1 MARLKFRRSGLEPG
15 LYFDSSLSGYSS
27 MRVVWFRRTVTAVNA
42 GLQCRFWRMD
52 FKLGRLVIVL
62 VILATV
68 PPVFV
73 PQGLAQDAFED
84 VKQIGAGEPNG
95 KEVDTEAARRAFRA
109 DVLEWVD
116 ELDSPTLRVRKEAE
130 RALLGAG
137 PDALKYLPQEDAVV
151 SIEKSERLER
161 VRKAL
166 KAARARADV
175 DTKSTRIK
183 LDKVAN
189 LGDALAAISLASGI
203 EFEHDS
209 DTSTPVNSVA
219 APLAFWHAVDIVL
232 DQANLDVNFYGGDS
246 ETLRLDPR
254 SGKRPSRVDS
264 AAYVGVYRL
273 EPTSVA
279 SRRNLR
285 QSELNSLNVVVEVS
299 WEPRLTPI
307 GLTIPVAQLSGKLND
322 GAILKPQQSGGNIPV
337 TTNAAI
343 AFSEVYLPLQLPAG
357 QPSKISSLSGVVN
370 ALLPG
375 EDKSFELP
383 LAQPNG
389 KQKID
394 SMTVQLESVRR
405 DGPLYEIRVA
415 VELDKAGRALES
427 HRSWI
432 FQNEVYVRLKDGTKT
447 ERLGFEVYRQTE
459 SGVGVAY
466 RFDLGDDADEST
478 FVYRSPTSIVPN
490 EVPFVIQDIP
500 LP

>member
-1 MARLKFRRSGLEPG
+1 
-15 LYFDSSLSGYSS
+15 
-27 MRVVWFRRTVTAVNA
+27 MRTLTAIHTR
-42 GLQCRFWRMD
+42 LQCSFWRMG
-52 FKLGRLVIVL
+52 FKLAPLAVVL
-62 VILATV
+62 FIPLTV
-68 PPVFV
+68 PQALVT
-73 PQGLAQDAFED
+73 QCLAQDASQD
-84 VKQIGAGEPNG
+84 AKQSDADRSESDA
-95 KEVDTEAARRAFRA
+95 KESDADTEAARRAFRA

-130 RALLGAG
+130 RSLIAAG
-137 PDALKYLPQEDAVV
+137 PDALEYLPREDAVV
-151 SIEKSERLER
+151 SIEKSERLGR

-166 KAARARADV
+166 KADRAKADV

-183 LDKVAN
+183 LDKVTN

-203 EFEHDS
+203 QFEHDADIS
-209 DTSTPVNSVA
+209 IPVNSVA

-232 DQANLDVNFYGGDS
+232 DQANLDINFYGGDS

-254 SGKRPSRVDS
+254 SDKRPSRVDS

-285 QSELNSLNVVVEVS
+285 QSELNRLNVVVEVS

-307 GLTIPVAQLSGKLND
+307 GLTIPVAQISGKLDD
-322 GAILKPQQSGGNIPV
+322 GAILKPQESSRTIPV

-343 AFSEVYLPLQLPAG
+343 AFSEVYFPLQLPAG
-357 QPSKISSLSGVVN
+357 QPSKISSLSGIIN

-375 EDKSFELP
+375 PKKSFEIS
-383 LAQPNG
+383 LAEPNG
-389 KQKID
+389 KQQID
-394 SMTVQLESVRR
+394 AMTVQLESVRV
-405 DGPLYEIRVA
+405 DGPLHEIRVA

-432 FQNEVYVRLKDGTKT
+432 FENEAYVRLKDGTKA
-447 ERLGFEVYRQTE
+447 EHLGFEVYRQTE

>member
-1 MARLKFRRSGLEPG
+1 M
-15 LYFDSSLSGYSS
+15 
-27 MRVVWFRRTVTAVNA
+27 RTVAAIQTRI
-42 GLQCRFWRMD
+42 QCRFLRTD
-52 FKLGRLVIVL
+52 FKLVQLAVVLFIPLTAPLALV
-62 VILATV
+62 TQS
-68 PPVFV
+68 F
-73 PQGLAQDAFED
+73 AQDTTQDTTQD
-84 VKQIGAGEPNG
+84 VKQTDADLGESDA
-95 KEVDTEAARRAFRA
+95 KKSDADTEAARREFRA

-116 ELDSPTLRVRKEAE
+116 ELDSPILRVRKEAE
-130 RALLGAG
+130 RSLLAAG
-137 PDALKYLPQEDAVV
+137 PDALEYLPREDAVV
-151 SIEKSERLER
+151 SIEKSERLGR

-166 KAARARADV
+166 DADRAKADV

-183 LDKVAN
+183 LDKVTN

-203 EFEHDS
+203 QFEHDADQS
-209 DTSTPVNSVA
+209 IPVNPVS

-254 SGKRPSRVDS
+254 SEKRPSRVDS

-285 QSELNSLNVVVEVS
+285 QSELNRLNVVVEVS

-307 GLTIPVAQLSGKLND
+307 GLTIPVAQISGKLDD
-322 GAILKPQQSGGNIPV
+322 GAILKPQESSRTIPV

-343 AFSEVYLPLQLPAG
+343 AFSEVYFPLQLPAG
-357 QPSKISSLSGVVN
+357 QPSRISSLTGIIN

-375 EDKSFELP
+375 PKKSFEIS
-383 LAQPNG
+383 LAEPNG
-389 KQKID
+389 KQNID
-394 SMTVQLESVRR
+394 AMTVQLESVRV
-405 DGPLYEIRVA
+405 DGPLHEIRVA

-432 FQNEVYVRLKDGTKT
+432 FENEAYVRLKDGTKA
-447 ERLGFEVYRQTE
+447 EHLGFEVYRQTE

-478 FVYRSPTSIVPN
+478 FVYRSATSIVPN

>member
-1 MARLKFRRSGLEPG
+1 
-15 LYFDSSLSGYSS
+15 
-27 MRVVWFRRTVTAVNA
+27 MRVVWFMRTVTAIHTR
-42 GLQCRFWRMD
+42 LQCCCWRTG
-52 FKLGRLVIVL
+52 FRLARLVWVLSISLTFHHVL
-62 VILATV
+62 VE
-68 PPVFV
+68 
-73 PQGLAQDAFED
+73 QSLAQDKPED
-84 VKQIGAGEPNG
+84 LKQSDADYGGGGDA
-95 KEVDTEAARRAFRA
+95 DTEAARRAFRA

-130 RALLGAG
+130 RSLLAAG
-137 PDALKYLPQEDAVV
+137 PDALEYLPREEAVL
-151 SIEKSERLER
+151 SIEKSERLAR

-166 KAARARADV
+166 KTDRAKADV

-183 LDKVAN
+183 LDKASN

-203 EFEHDS
+203 QFEHDA
-209 DTSTPVNSVA
+209 DIAIPINPVA
-219 APLAFWHAVDIVL
+219 APLSFWHALDIVL
-232 DQANLDVNFYGGDS
+232 DQANLDVNFYGGGS
-246 ETLRLDPR
+246 ETLRLNPR
-254 SGKRPSRVDS
+254 ADKRPSRVDS

-273 EPTSVA
+273 EPTSVS

-285 QSELNSLNVVVEVS
+285 QAELNRLNVVVEVS

-307 GLTIPVAQLSGKLND
+307 GLTIPVAQISGKLDD
-322 GAILKPQQSGGNIPV
+322 GAILKPQESSQTIPV

-343 AFSEVYLPLQLPAG
+343 AFSEVYFPLQLPAG
-357 QPSKISSLSGVVN
+357 QPSKISSLSGIIN

-375 EDKSFELP
+375 PKKSFEIP
-383 LAQPNG
+383 LVEPNG

-394 SMTVQLESVRR
+394 AMSVQLESVRV
-405 DGPLYEIRVA
+405 DGPLHEIRVA

-432 FQNEVYVRLKDGTKT
+432 FENEAFVRLKDGTKA

-466 RFDLGDDADEST
+466 RFDLGDEADEST

>member
-1 MARLKFRRSGLEPG
+1 MG
-15 LYFDSSLSGYSS
+15 
-27 MRVVWFRRTVTAVNA
+27 
-42 GLQCRFWRMD
+42 
-52 FKLGRLVIVL
+52 FKLGTLAVVLFIPLIVPHAW
-62 VILATV
+62 VT
-68 PPVFV
+68 
-73 PQGLAQDAFED
+73 QSLAQDASQD
-84 VKQIGAGEPNG
+84 VKQSDADRGGEPDA
-95 KEVDTEAARRAFRA
+95 EQSDADTETARRAFRA
-109 DVLEWVD
+109 DVLEWID

-130 RALLGAG
+130 RSLLAAG
-137 PDALKYLPQEDAVV
+137 PDALEYLPRKDAVV
-151 SIEKSERLER
+151 SIEKSERLGR
-161 VRKAL
+161 VRTAL
-166 KAARARADV
+166 KADREKAEV

-183 LDKVAN
+183 LDKVTN

-203 EFEHDS
+203 KFEHDA
-209 DTSTPVNSVA
+209 DTSMPVTPVA

-232 DQANLDVNFYGGDS
+232 DQTNLDVNFYGGDS

-254 SGKRPSRVDS
+254 SDKRPSRVDS

-285 QSELNSLNVVVEVS
+285 QSELNRLNVVIEVS

-307 GLTIPVAQLSGKLND
+307 GLTIPVAQISGKLDD
-322 GAILKPQQSGGNIPV
+322 GAILKPQKSSQTIPV
-337 TTNAAI
+337 ATNATI
-343 AFSEVYLPLQLPAG
+343 AFSEVYFPLQLPAG
-357 QPSKISSLSGVVN
+357 QPSKISSLSGMIN

-375 EDKSFELP
+375 PKKSFEIP
-383 LAQPNG
+383 LAEPNG

-394 SMTVQLESVRR
+394 AMTVQLESVRV
-405 DGPLYEIRVA
+405 DGPLHEIRVA

-432 FQNEVYVRLKDGTKT
+432 FENEAYVRLKNGTKA
-447 ERLGFEVYRQTE
+447 EQLGFEVYRQTE

-466 RFDLGDDADEST
+466 RFDLGGDADEST

>member
-189 LGDALAAISLASGI
+189 LGDALAAISLARGI

-273 EPTSVA
+273 EPTS
-279 SRRNLR
+279 S
-285 QSELNSLNVVVEVS
+285 
-299 WEPRLTPI
+299 
-307 GLTIPVAQLSGKLND
+307 
-322 GAILKPQQSGGNIPV
+322 
-337 TTNAAI
+337 
-343 AFSEVYLPLQLPAG
+343 
-357 QPSKISSLSGVVN
+357 
-370 ALLPG
+370 
-375 EDKSFELP
+375 
-383 LAQPNG
+383 
-389 KQKID
+389 
-394 SMTVQLESVRR
+394 
-405 DGPLYEIRVA
+405 
-415 VELDKAGRALES
+415 
-427 HRSWI
+427 
-432 FQNEVYVRLKDGTKT
+432 
-447 ERLGFEVYRQTE
+447 
-459 SGVGVAY
+459 
-466 RFDLGDDADEST
+466 
-478 FVYRSPTSIVPN
+478 
-490 EVPFVIQDIP
+490 
-500 LP
+500 

>member
-1 MARLKFRRSGLEPG
+1 
-15 LYFDSSLSGYSS
+15 
-27 MRVVWFRRTVTAVNA
+27 MRVVWFMRTVAAIQTRI
-42 GLQCRFWRMD
+42 QCRFLRTD
-52 FKLGRLVIVL
+52 FKLVQLAVVLFIPLTAPLALV
-62 VILATV
+62 TQS
-68 PPVFV
+68 F
-73 PQGLAQDAFED
+73 AQDTTQD
-84 VKQIGAGEPNG
+84 VKQTDADLGESDA
-95 KEVDTEAARRAFRA
+95 KKSDADTEAARREFRA

-116 ELDSPTLRVRKEAE
+116 ELDSPILRVRKEAE
-130 RALLGAG
+130 RSLLAAG
-137 PDALKYLPQEDAVV
+137 PDALEYLPREDAVV
-151 SIEKSERLER
+151 SIEKSERLGR

-166 KAARARADV
+166 DADRAKADV

-183 LDKVAN
+183 LDKVTN

-203 EFEHDS
+203 QFEHDADQS
-209 DTSTPVNSVA
+209 IPVNPVS

-254 SGKRPSRVDS
+254 SEKRPSRVDS

-285 QSELNSLNVVVEVS
+285 QSELNRLNVVVEVS

-307 GLTIPVAQLSGKLND
+307 GLTIPVAQISGKLDD
-322 GAILKPQQSGGNIPV
+322 GAILKPQESSRTIPV

-343 AFSEVYLPLQLPAG
+343 AFSEVYFPLQLPAG
-357 QPSKISSLSGVVN
+357 QPSRISSLTGIIN

-375 EDKSFELP
+375 PKKSFEIS
-383 LAQPNG
+383 LAEPNG
-389 KQKID
+389 KQNID
-394 SMTVQLESVRR
+394 AMTVQLESVRV
-405 DGPLYEIRVA
+405 DGPLHEIRVA

-432 FQNEVYVRLKDGTKT
+432 FENEAYVRLKDGTKA
-447 ERLGFEVYRQTE
+447 EHLGFEVYRQTE

-478 FVYRSPTSIVPN
+478 FVYRSATSIVPN

>member
-1 MARLKFRRSGLEPG
+1 
-15 LYFDSSLSGYSS
+15 
-27 MRVVWFRRTVTAVNA
+27 MRVVWFMRTVAAIQTRI
-42 GLQCRFWRMD
+42 QCRFLRTD
-52 FKLGRLVIVL
+52 FKLVQLAVVLFIPLTAPLALV
-62 VILATV
+62 TQS
-68 PPVFV
+68 F
-73 PQGLAQDAFED
+73 AQDTAQD
-84 VKQIGAGEPNG
+84 VKQTDADLGESDA
-95 KEVDTEAARRAFRA
+95 KKSDADTEAARREFRA

-116 ELDSPTLRVRKEAE
+116 ELDSPILRVRKEAE
-130 RALLGAG
+130 RSLLAAG
-137 PDALKYLPQEDAVV
+137 PDALEYLPREDAVV
-151 SIEKSERLER
+151 SIEKSERLGR

-166 KAARARADV
+166 DADRAKADV

-183 LDKVAN
+183 LDKVTN

-203 EFEHDS
+203 QFEHDADQS
-209 DTSTPVNSVA
+209 IPVNPVS

-254 SGKRPSRVDS
+254 SEKRPSRVDS

-285 QSELNSLNVVVEVS
+285 QSELNRLNVVVEVS

-307 GLTIPVAQLSGKLND
+307 GLTIPVAQISGKLDD
-322 GAILKPQQSGGNIPV
+322 GAILKPQESSRTIPV

-343 AFSEVYLPLQLPAG
+343 AFSEVYFPLQLPAG
-357 QPSKISSLSGVVN
+357 QPSRISSLTGIIN

-375 EDKSFELP
+375 PKKSFEIS
-383 LAQPNG
+383 LAEPNG
-389 KQKID
+389 KQNID
-394 SMTVQLESVRR
+394 AMTVQLESVRV
-405 DGPLYEIRVA
+405 DGPLHEIRVA

-432 FQNEVYVRLKDGTKT
+432 FENEAYVRLKDGTKA
-447 ERLGFEVYRQTE
+447 EHLGFEVYRQTE

-478 FVYRSPTSIVPN
+478 FVYRSATSIVPN

>member
-1 MARLKFRRSGLEPG
+1 MAVQSRFQRRS
-15 LYFDSSLSGYSS
+15 S
-27 MRVVWFRRTVTAVNA
+27 RTS
-42 GLQCRFWRMD
+42 FP
-52 FKLGRLVIVL
+52 LGRFIVAL
-62 VILATV
+62 LFLATV
-68 PPVFV
+68 PRLFV
-73 PQGLAQDAFED
+73 CEAFVSQGHAQEVVED
-84 VKQIGAGEPNG
+84 VKQSKADRDESSDG
-95 KEVDTEAARRAFRA
+95 KKADTETARRAFRA

-130 RALLGAG
+130 RSLLAAG
-137 PDALKYLPQEDAVV
+137 PDALKYLPREDAVV
-151 SIEKSERLER
+151 SIEKSERLGR
-161 VRKAL
+161 VREAL
-166 KAARARADV
+166 KAARAKAGV
-175 DTKSTRIK
+175 DTKSTRVR
-183 LDKVAN
+183 LDKVTN

-203 EFEHDS
+203 EFDHDS
-209 DTSTPVNSVA
+209 DASMPVNPVT

-232 DQANLDVNFYGGDS
+232 DQVNLDVNFYGGDG

-279 SRRNLR
+279 SRRNIR

-322 GAILKPQQSGGNIPV
+322 GASLKPQESGGNIPV

-343 AFSEVYLPLQLPAG
+343 AFSEVYFPLQLPAG
-357 QPSKISSLSGVVN
+357 QPSAISSLSGVIN

-375 EDKSFELP
+375 EKKSFEIA
-383 LAQPNG
+383 LAEPNG
-389 KQKID
+389 KKKID
-394 SMTVQLESVRR
+394 AMTVQLESVRR
-405 DGPLYEIRVA
+405 DGPLHEIRVA
-415 VELDKAGRALES
+415 IELDKAGRALES

-432 FQNEVYVRLKDGTKT
+432 FENVAYVRLKDGTKA
-447 ERLGFEVYRQTE
+447 EQLGFEVYRQTE

-466 RFDLGDDADEST
+466 RFDLGDNAEEST
-478 FVYRSPTSIVPN
+478 FVYRSSTSIVPN